1 MNDNNDKIKIVI
13 VGSSKTG
20 KSLLE
25 KYLKDGFIKFENYI
39 ATIGVD
45 YGKKILFYKK
55 NLYEIVLW
63 DTTGKP
69 RFFSVV
75 KSLIIRAHIL
85 FILFNYNDRRTFDFA
100 KNLLNERQNEQQVFV
115 LVGAKYDLTIN
126 KDNKDNVVY
135 EEEVLELAKEKNA
148 LCAHLSFLEK
158 YSNGVI
164 ELLKKSLDEY
174 IKKGQIIIFIFIY
187 YKSYQFSLIKN

>member
-63 DTTGKP
+63 DTTGKQ

-100 KNLLNERQNEQQVFV
+100 KTLLNERENEQQVFV
-115 LVGAKYDLTIN
+115 LVGAKYDLKIN
-126 KDNKDNVVY
+126 ADKKDNIIH
-135 EEEVLELAKEKNA
+135 EEEVLKLADEKKA
-148 LCAHLSFLEK
+148 LFAHLSNLEK
-158 YSNGVI
+158 YSDGVN
-164 ELLKKSLDEY
+164 ELLKKSIDEY
-174 IKKGQIIIFIFIY
+174 IKRKKI
-187 YKSYQFSLIKN
+187 N